1 MIWDYLCLLLG
12 LNSIGVFNTK
22 FSKVRQDITY
32 LQNKYL
38 LGPNVKLNI
47 NIWLVYFIKICRL
60 EGAEIILKLLPNSI
74 NVLSPLPL
82 KI

>member
-12 LNSIGVFNTK
+12 LNSTGVFKTK

-38 LGPNVKLNI
+38 LGSNVKLSI
-47 NIWLVYFIKICRL
+47 NIWLIYFIKICRL
-60 EGAEIILKLLPNSI
+60 EGAEIILKLLPNLI